1 MGRGIALRDDFGS
14 ADLRRLSRIS
24 KNVGQSRRLLALA
37 LIYDGGSRSDAAR
50 LGSVGLQVIRD
61 WVLRFNANGPTGL
74 IDPKTAGPTPRLN
87 DAHRRAL
94 ADLVEQGPIPAIHG
108 VVRWRLCDLRQWLF
122 DTFQIALDET
132 NISRELK
139 AMGFVKISPR
149 PRHHAQNE
157 CRGEDFKKVF
167 PPIWQRSKTACRP
180 TPR

>member
-1 MGRGIALRDDFGS
+1 MAWKISLRDDFGS
-14 ADLRRLSRIS
+14 AELRQLSRVS
-24 KNVGQSRRLLALA
+24 KDVGQSRRLLALA

-61 WVLRFNANGPTGL
+61 WVLRFNANGPEGL
-74 IDPKTAGPTPRLN
+74 IDPKAPGPSAKLN

-122 DTFQIALDET
+122 EEFQISLDET

-139 AMGFVKISPR
+139 AMGYVKISPR
-149 PRHHAQNE
+149 PRHQAQNE
-157 CRGEDFKKVF
+157 YRGEAFKKVS
-167 PPIWQRSKTACRP
+167 PPNWQRSEAACRP
-180 TPR
+180 IPQ